1 MLKCAMM
8 ADFSINLPDEPGELS
23 RLTTMLSD
31 AGINLVA
38 LWGYGPGKGDARFY
52 CVPERAEQFRSF
64 ADTAGLDVQEGKTM
78 YLSGADEGGALVET
92 LDKIAAAGISLQ
104 AIEAVAIRGEFGCF
118 LWADE
123 QNWDALANLLTS

>member
-8 ADFSINLPDEPGELS
+8 ADFSINMPDEPGELS
-23 RLTTMLSD
+23 RLTAMLRE

-38 LWGYGPGKGDARFY
+38 LWGYGPGTGEARFY
-52 CVPERAEQFRSF
+52 CVPEQAEQFRSF
-64 ADTAGLDVQEGKTM
+64 VNTAGFQVQEGKTL

-92 LDKIAAAGISLQ
+92 LQKIAAAGINLQ

-123 QNWDALANLLTS
+123 QNWDALANLLT

>member
-23 RLTTMLSD
+23 RLTTMLRE

-38 LWGYGPGKGDARFY
+38 LWGYGSGTGEARFY

-64 ADTAGLDVQEGKTM
+64 ANTAGFQVREGKTL
-78 YLSGADEGGALVET
+78 YLSGTDEGGALVET
-92 LDKIAAAGISLQ
+92 LEKIAAAGINLQ

-123 QNWDALANLLTS
+123 QNWEALANLLT

>member
-23 RLTTMLSD
+23 RLTAMLRE

-38 LWGYGPGKGDARFY
+38 LWGYGPGTGDARFY
-52 CVPERAEQFRSF
+52 CVPEQAEKFRSF
-64 ADTAGLDVQEGKTM
+64 ANTAGFQVQEGKTL
-78 YLSGADEGGALVET
+78 YLSGTDEGGALVQT
-92 LDKIAAAGISLQ
+92 LQKIADAGINLQ

-123 QNWDALANLLTS
+123 QNRGALVGLLT